1 MENLSTSAYT
11 AFADNRRIATGSLPY
26 VAVCAH
32 QVLLEQP
39 DTNLLVFDD
48 STGKVVDVDLRG
60 TREDVQRRAEEDAR
74 PAASQEADEATPADR
89 RPGRPKLGV
98 VAREI
103 TMLPRHWE
111 WLAEQPGGVSVT
123 LRKLVEAARKADGG
137 AGPSRQSRDA
147 AYRFMQTMAGDEPG
161 FEEASRALFAG
172 DAETFATRI
181 AGWPGDIRA
190 HILHLVDRKPA
201 DTPAA

>member
-1 MENLSTSAYT
+1 MENQTTSSFT
-11 AFADNRRIATGSLPY
+11 AFVGNRRVATGSLPY

-32 QVLLEQP
+32 QAQLAEP
-39 DTNLLVFDD
+39 DSSLLVFDD

-60 TREDVQRRAEEDAR
+60 TAGEVQLRAEEDSR
-74 PAASQEADEATPADR
+74 SAALPPVDETVAADR

-98 VAREI
+98 VAREV
-103 TMLPRHWE
+103 TLLPRHWE
-111 WLAEQPGGVSVT
+111 WLALQPGGVSVT
-123 LRKLVEAARKADGG
+123 LRKLVEAARKVEGG
-137 AGPSRQSRDA
+137 AGFSRQARDA

-172 DAETFATRI
+172 DAEAFATRI

-190 HILHLVDRKPA
+190 HILHLAARHAPE
-201 DTPAA
+201 PAAG